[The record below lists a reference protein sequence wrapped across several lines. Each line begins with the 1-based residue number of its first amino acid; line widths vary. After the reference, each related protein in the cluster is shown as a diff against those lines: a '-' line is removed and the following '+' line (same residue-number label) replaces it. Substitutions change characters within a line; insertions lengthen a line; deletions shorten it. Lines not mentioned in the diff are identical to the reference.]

1 MKKIL
6 ALSVAVAALTA
17 ASGAFAADL
26 PSRKSPPA
34 FAAPLPVFTWTGF
47 YAGLNAGAA
56 FGNNR
61 SGIVGINTG
70 SGNNARFTGG
80 GQIGYNYQIGQLVVG
95 LEADI
100 NFLTNNRRNGGSV
113 IVPTFPGTI
122 GPTTLTSSNG
132 GNSGNYFGTVRP
144 RIGFAFDRALLYVTG
159 GLAYGN
165 YNRSQTIVAT
175 NGLGAAIATF
185 GNGSNNNRVGY
196 TLGGGVEYAITNNWT
211 VKGEYLWIGSGSRN
225 RTLTSPA
232 FPTIA
237 YNSGG
242 NRGFSVV
249 RAGVNYK
256 F

>member
-6 ALSVAVAALTA
+6 ALGAAVAALSA
-17 ASGAFAADL
+17 VSGALAADL
-26 PSRKSPPA
+26 PSRKAPPA

-61 SGIVGINTG
+61 GGFAGLNTG
-70 SGNNARFTGG
+70 SGDNVRFTGG

-122 GPTTLTSSNG
+122 GPTTLTASNG

-144 RIGFAFDRALLYVTG
+144 RIGFAIDRALIYVTG
-159 GLAYGN
+159 GIAYGDFN
-165 YNRSQTIVAT
+165 KSQSLVAT

-185 GNGSNNNRVGY
+185 SNGGNNNRIGY

-211 VKGEYLWIGSGSRN
+211 VKGEYLWVGSGSRN
-225 RTLTSPA
+225 RTYTSPA
-232 FPTIA
+232 FPAIA
-237 YNSGG
+237 FNSGG
-242 NRGFSVV
+242 DRGFSVV